1 MVLHQYQYLL
11 WYCTFAVHTPPS
23 SYTFS
28 VTAGFITAMN
38 ISQTFKEL
46 HNCSKQQSWG
56 FFTLAKS
63 SQLRRICNNFRSQLS
78 IFGGNLMAR
87 EILPAVGVLINFE
100 ALFKKQSTA
109 NCTKQDCSEWTAMW
123 QQRCEQL
130 YRTKKHWREC
140 ILIFNDDFLHSS
152 VSWTQTGVTALSG
165 PDNEWNL
172 IFVWPEIGQA
182 GQS

>member
-46 HNCSKQQSWG
+46 HNCNKQQQSWG

-78 IFGGNLMAR
+78 IFGGDTWWR
-87 EILPAVGVLINFE
+87 ERFCQQQEFWSDQRPTLRHFLKSRALRIAQSKTAV
-100 ALFKKQSTA
+100 
-109 NCTKQDCSEWTAMW
+109 SE
-123 QQRCEQL
+123 QRCDS
-130 YRTKKHWREC
+130 KDVNNC
-140 ILIFNDDFLHSS
+140 IELRSTGESAFWYSMIIFCTHLWAGPRQGWLHCQA
-152 VSWTQTGVTALSG
+152 QTMSG
-165 PDNEWNL
+165 T
-172 IFVWPEIGQA
+172 
-182 GQS
+182 

>member
-1 MVLHQYQYLL
+1 
-11 WYCTFAVHTPPS
+11 
-23 SYTFS
+23 
-28 VTAGFITAMN
+28 
-38 ISQTFKEL
+38 
-46 HNCSKQQSWG
+46 
-56 FFTLAKS
+56 
-63 SQLRRICNNFRSQLS
+63 
-78 IFGGNLMAR
+78 MAR

-172 IFVWPEIGQA
+172 IFVWPEIGQVRA
-182 GQS
+182 RPGWPEDHLLGWWPKVCQDGQRWPGRLDRPGRQWEARQGMRSAQCTTSKQTGIQCKLHCTVHRYWVHCTAEAQ